1 MSYQCPT
8 KKVIPCAVLC
18 YMVKYANVLSR
29 KEIETFLA
37 TLISIKV
44 KKIQTRITMI
54 AITCR
59 MLDTVFISELLI
71 IIQFN
76 NRMYPHLM

>member
-1 MSYQCPT
+1 MSYQCPTNVLPMSYQCPTNVLPMPYQCPT

-44 KKIQTRITMI
+44 KKFKHVLQ
-54 AITCR
+54 
-59 MLDTVFISELLI
+59 S
-71 IIQFN
+71 
-76 NRMYPHLM
+76 